1 MMMQDSDIQVWL
13 DTQAAAGQM
22 QVVPYVA
29 SKVSRQVS
37 YRINV
42 IRQGEGGSRMQ
53 ISQSGRTEVQAATA
67 TALSHVALGNSSAT
81 QCSVD
86 VVLRDG
92 GRELGTYHFDC
103 SR

>member
-1 MMMQDSDIQVWL
+1 MVQDSDIQVWL

-29 SKVSRQVS
+29 SRVDRHVS

-42 IRQGEGGSRMQ
+42 IRRGDGGSKMQ
-53 ISQSGRTEVQAATA
+53 ISQSGRAEVPAATA
-67 TALSHVALGNSSAT
+67 TALSRVALGNSAVA

-92 GRELGTYHFDC
+92 ARELGIYHFDC
-103 SR
+103 GQ